1 MGWRYLEKQK
11 EHWEGDVSLS
21 VLNVIGS
28 PESGKST
35 FVRTLI
41 SKLFQYIPRDK
52 TFYIKSRDL
61 RDVFQEIY
69 PEYPY
74 HIFFIDDAGKE
85 QSSRRS
91 MSKANVQLYESLP
104 DVRHIAKE
112 LHGMEEGRIIIFL
125 ASHLPD
131 HVDKV
136 IRSFESVRFYKDM
149 NLTQDHYKR
158 VLENLELNYSEINQ
172 IKDWVNGVMYNEKWA
187 LSQALTV
194 MRSGDWDFLSFTP
207 DGDNITPDR
216 DLVSYEVPDPLGSSS
231 SSSNNKDPDKSLDY
245 EAEDLEELIETELD
259 NMIKESSWS
268 KYAKVLKFLREGKT
282 SMEVAGELEDVSEGS
297 VTHHKKKALGEL
309 RRRIGL
315 KYEELVADEL
325 KERGWS
331 EVSRK
336 GGTGEP
342 DIVAKNPDGD
352 LIAVSVKLYSY
363 NRTRHTLSLEEFKP
377 ELQFK
382 KNNENS
388 EAWLWYNNLDWGGR
402 SGKVYFEEIP
412 TALDRIVIK
421 KDKGILRPD

>member
-1 MGWRYLEKQK
+1 MGWKYLEKQK
-11 EHWEGDVSLS
+11 EFWSGDVSLS
-21 VLNVIGS
+21 VMNVIGS

-41 SKLFQYIPRDK
+41 AQLFNYIPREE

-61 RDVFQEIY
+61 RDVFQEIHE
-69 PEYPY
+69 EYKY
-74 HIFFIDDAGKE
+74 HIFFIEDAGKE

-91 MSKANVQLYESLP
+91 MSNSNVQLYESLP
-104 DVRHIAKE
+104 DVRHIAKR
-112 LHGMEEGRIIIFL
+112 LHGLQEGRIIIFL

-149 NLTQDHYKR
+149 NLTQDHYKK
-158 VLENLELNYSEINQ
+158 VVENLEMNYTEKLQ
-172 IKDWVNGVMYNEKWA
+172 LKDWVKAVMYNEKWA

-194 MRSGDWDFLSFTP
+194 MRSGDWDFLKFQP
-207 DGDNITPDR
+207 DGDHIEPNR
-216 DLVSYEVPDPLGSSS
+216 DLVRYEIPDPPGTSSS
-231 SSSNNKDPDKSLDY
+231 PSSKTEDKSIDY
-245 EAEDLEELIETELD
+245 EAEDLEELIETELER
-259 NMIKESSWS
+259 MIEETDWN
-268 KYAKVLKFLREGKT
+268 KYAKVLKLLREGKT
-282 SMEVAGELEDVSEGS
+282 SLEVADKLEDVSEGS

-315 KYEELVADEL
+315 AYEELVAEEL
-325 KERGWS
+325 ENRGWT
-331 EVSRK
+331 EVDRK

-352 LIAVSVKLYSY
+352 LVAVSVKLYSY
-363 NRTRHTLSLEEFKP
+363 GRTRHSIELEEFNP
-377 ELQFK
+377 ELNF
-382 KNNENS
+382 KNNNEGA

-402 SGKVYFEEIP
+402 SGKVYFEQIP
-412 TALDRIVIK
+412 EALDRIVIK